1 MDLRLYWSGDFPE
14 YLGPLLD
21 ALEALAET
29 EDAPE
34 GEVLF
39 CPDALTYPAPDEPAH
54 GIVAVIPNTDGLYD
68 PSTRDGLAG
77 SLAGWAQRGAL
88 FVVPT
93 SSAAANLRVLLGLPA
108 ERVHVVS
115 LPLPPGRIPGESTVN
130 GDIVAVPPIHYN
142 SLIPAVKLTRLA
154 GLDPRLVLADPDAEP
169 VVRPGGL
176 ANGQGLLAGH
186 EVVAVNDWR
195 EATGQAGVIVLFD
208 AHPGDGW
215 KLREALATGVP
226 VVTPQTSL
234 VGDHLTAVGAGAY
247 PYAGPNNMASLADAL
262 TAALRRDR
270 GTHLESAAR
279 EAVLNESWDDAASAL
294 YGVLIESLAPTA
306 ATVAVPAAGEPVRAE
321 VTKERLSVCV
331 LNPRSSE
338 GGGERFMRELVYAMA
353 KHESAPQVKL
363 VCQIKPFEP
372 FDPGTRLLQSAGVDV
387 RTVPGDNFDE
397 VATRELQGFDV
408 VYYSWPH
415 MSFPLATEAPL
426 VCTFHDL
433 NWKHF
438 DVYDQPHKVQLEA
451 QTPRWIELSSAL
463 VHSSNFIRGEMQHY
477 YGTPDSLSHVIPLTA
492 ETPAEPATSEER
504 EGVRRRYGLPERFLL
519 SPNGCHLHKNYP
531 VLDAALRILRRQGR
545 PIKVV
550 ASGGG
555 TDIRYHGPDL
565 IGLGYV
571 NARELQ
577 SLYEE
582 SDGMV
587 QTTLYEAGSF
597 PMWEAMTVHK
607 PVAIS
612 RVPPI
617 VEQVERLGAT
627 VELFNPLDPEDVAGA
642 LARLWDGSDATEP
655 EAIEH
660 NAAATAARG
669 WDDVAGDYL
678 ELFAGLR
685 AAHGA

>member
-14 YLGPLLD
+14 YLGPLFE

-29 EDAPE
+29 EEAPE

-39 CPDALTYPAPDEPAH
+39 CPDALAYPAPDDDPA
-54 GIVAVIPNTDGLYD
+54 GSVVAVIPNTDPLYD
-68 PSTRDGLAG
+68 PAAREGLAG
-77 SLAGWAQRGAL
+77 ALAGWAQRGAL

-93 SSAAANLRVLLGLPA
+93 SSAASNLRVLLSLPA
-108 ERVHVVS
+108 DRVHVVP
-115 LPLPPGRIPGESTVN
+115 LPLPPARIPGESTLN

-176 ANGQGLLAGH
+176 SNAQGLLAGH
-186 EVVAVNDWR
+186 EVVATGDWR
-195 EATGQAGVIVLFD
+195 QAAKHAGAIVLFD
-208 AHPGDGW
+208 VHPGDGW

-234 VGDHLTAVGAGAY
+234 VGDHLGAVGAGAY
-247 PYAGPNNMASLADAL
+247 PYANPNNMASLADAL

-270 GTHLESAAR
+270 GTDLEPAARAAVLGESWSAAAR
-279 EAVLNESWDDAASAL
+279 AL
-294 YGVLIESLAPTA
+294 FGVLVESLAPKKA
-306 ATVAVPAAGEPVRAE
+306 APGTVETGVGVN
-321 VTKERLSVCV
+321 VTGERLSICV
-331 LNPRSSE
+331 LNPHSSE

-353 KHESAPQVKL
+353 KHESAPRVKL

-372 FDPGTRLLQSAGVDV
+372 FDPGTRLLQSVGVEV
-387 RTVPGDNFDE
+387 VTVPGGNFDE
-397 VATRELQGFDV
+397 VAMRELQGFDI

-415 MSFPLATEAPL
+415 MVFPLATEAPL

-438 DVYDQPHKVQLEA
+438 DVYDPPDKVQLEA

-463 VHSSNFIRGEMQHY
+463 VHSSNFIRGEMQHFF
-477 YGTPDSLSHVIPLTA
+477 GTPDSLSHVIPLTA
-492 ETPAEPATSEER
+492 ETPAEAATGEER
-504 EGVRRRYGLPERFLL
+504 AGVRRRYGLPERFLL

-531 VLDAALRILRRQGR
+531 VLDAALRILRRKGR

-571 NARELQ
+571 SARELQ

-597 PMWEAMTVHK
+597 PMWEAMTVNK

-642 LARLWDGSDATEP
+642 LTRIWDGSDATSP
-655 EAIEH
+655 EAIER
-660 NAAATAARG
+660 NAAATASRS

-678 ELFAGLR
+678 SLFADLR
-685 AAHGA
+685 AAHRA